1 MIKRCHI
8 FFLCLLLPLQ
18 LLPAQNTKQLRK
30 ADTQFQKGTELFQ
43 QGDYAGAIPLLQTAK
58 ELYELQ
64 PPSHDNSAYAALWKG
79 IAYYYLFDYEKAIPE
94 LQAAV
99 EKAKTQDFKD
109 ITLSATLHLANTYYA
124 HDLWSQAYKL
134 YNSVLIL
141 LEDSA
146 SIEYYPGVYEGLGN
160 IDYAW
165 GKYDSAE
172 EYYLLA
178 LDYATR
184 NGVEENIISLQISLG
199 KIHHARY
206 EMDEAIETYLSLLDR
221 PGITRSR
228 FYGSLL
234 NSLGIAYFQKNEPE
248 TALDYY
254 YKALKVAKEQGNVM
268 VELRLL
274 IHIGGALHIQ
284 GEYSRA
290 LEFYQRALPLAE
302 ANQRVGDASV
312 CLFNIG
318 LAYNYL
324 EDYNS
329 AIPYF
334 LRAIE
339 NKEKL
344 RLSATGKDRLDYLA
358 AEVHVYQWLATTY
371 LLLENFEKT
380 VNALEFASTKYLR
393 EQLQENRE
401 EGALKFSG
409 VLNYQKNLSDE
420 QAILN
425 FGGSALPW
433 LSIISIT
440 QDTINGTFA
449 IPETI
454 LSQLSDQTL
463 NHFKQLE
470 SSRRGIT
477 ISGKENHDEP
487 TLVINFEDLIK
498 YYRMLLSYN
507 GNSQLIRE
515 VGRLLY
521 DYLIGPVEEYIQ
533 DKKHLIFIPDG
544 ILAFLPFE
552 TLTMPDGRYLI
563 EQYDISYVQ
572 SLAVSELISQRN
584 YPSDRIDL
592 LGIGGAH
599 YQVESNS
606 LINSVY
612 NSLFE
617 EGWKDISGTLEEI
630 QNIGAYFPKS
640 DLLTGDDAS
649 ESMIKLLSTKNELR
663 RYKII
668 HFATH
673 GFVLPEQPDLSAIVL
688 SQKNLGNYDGYLNVS
703 EIANLKFEAD
713 FVNLSACETGLGKIY
728 GGEGVVGLSQAFLIA
743 GANSMSVSLWQ
754 VADAS
759 TRDFMTGFY
768 ELIKSGR
775 PYYQAMAEMKRNFIN
790 AGVYDDPFFW
800 APFVFYGK

>member
-1 MIKRCHI
+1 MIKCWYI
-8 FFLCLLLPLQ
+8 FLLCLLIPLQ
-18 LLPAQNTKQLRK
+18 LVPAQNSKQLRK
-30 ADTQFQKGTELFQ
+30 ANTQFQQGAELFQ
-43 QGDYAGAIPLLQTAK
+43 LGDYAGAIPLLQTAR

-64 PPSHDNSAYAALWKG
+64 PSAYDNSAYAALWKG
-79 IAYYYLFDYEKAIPE
+79 MAYYYLFEYENAIPE
-94 LQAAV
+94 LQAAI
-99 EKAKTQDFKD
+99 EKAEIQNIKE
-109 ITLSATLHLANTYYA
+109 ITLSATLQLANTYYA
-124 HDLWSQAYKL
+124 YDLWSQAYEL
-134 YNSVLIL
+134 YKSTLVLM
-141 LEDSA
+141 EDYA
-146 SIEYYPGVYEGLGN
+146 GTEYYPGVYEGLGN

-172 EYYLLA
+172 NFYLLA

-184 NGVEENIISLQISLG
+184 NRAEESIISLQIALG
-199 KIHHARY
+199 KVHHARY
-206 EMDEAIETYLSLLDR
+206 DMDRAIETYLRILNR
-221 PGITRSR
+221 PGLTKSR

-234 NSLGIAYFQKNEPE
+234 NSLGIAYFQKNEPD
-248 TALDYY
+248 TALEYY
-254 YKALKVAKEQGNVM
+254 HKALKIAKDLQNVIE
-268 VELRLL
+268 ELRLL
-274 IHIGGALHIQ
+274 IHIGGALHIK
-284 GEYSRA
+284 GEYSKA

-302 ANQRVGDASV
+302 ANRRIGDASV

-318 LAYNYL
+318 VAYNYL

-339 NKEKL
+339 NKEEL
-344 RLSATGKDRLDYLA
+344 RLSASGKDRLDYLA

-371 LLLENFEKT
+371 LLLENFEET

-401 EGALKFSG
+401 DGALKFSG
-409 VLNYQKNLSDE
+409 VLNYQKNLSEE

-425 FGGSALPW
+425 FGSSALPW
-433 LSIISIT
+433 HSIINIT
-440 QDTINGTFA
+440 QNTIDGTFA
-449 IPETI
+449 LPEDI
-454 LSQLSDQTL
+454 LAQLSDQTFK
-463 NHFKQLE
+463 HFKQLE

-477 ISGKENHDEP
+477 FSKEE
-487 TLVINFEDLIK
+487 NFEEPSLLMSFDDLIK
-498 YYRMLLSYN
+498 YYRMLLSYKAD
-507 GNSQLIRE
+507 SQLIRE
-515 VGRLLY
+515 IGRLLY
-521 DYLIGPVEEYIQ
+521 DYLIGPVEEYIK

-572 SLAVSELISQRN
+572 SLAVSELINKRN
-584 YPSDRIDL
+584 YPSDRMDL

-599 YQVESNS
+599 YQVSSNTQN
-606 LINSVY
+606 NSVY
-612 NSLFE
+612 NSLVIG
-617 EGWKDISGTLEEI
+617 GWQDLPGTLEEI
-630 QNIGAYFPKS
+630 RNISTQYPGS

-649 ESMIKLLSTKNELR
+649 ESLIKSLSAKNELR
-663 RYKII
+663 KYKII

-688 SQKNLGNYDGYLNVS
+688 SQNNPGNNDGYLNVA
-703 EIANLKFEAD
+703 EIANLNFEAD

-768 ELIKSGR
+768 ELTKTGLPFYVAI
-775 PYYQAMAEMKRNFIN
+775 AEMKRFFID
-790 AGVYDDPFFW
+790 AGIYDHPFYW

>member
-1 MIKRCHI
+1 MNRWHF

-18 LLPAQNTKQLRK
+18 LLSAQNTKQLRN
-30 ADTQFQKGTELFQ
+30 ADTQFQKGAELFQ
-43 QGDYAGAIPLLQTAK
+43 QGDYSGAIPLLQTAK
-58 ELYELQ
+58 KLYEQL
-64 PPSHDNSAYAALWKG
+64 PPSQDKSAYAALWKG
-79 IAYYYLFDYEKAIPE
+79 IAYYYLYDYEEAIPE
-94 LQAAV
+94 LQEAV
-99 EKAKTQDFKD
+99 KKAKTQGFKD

-124 HDLWSQAYKL
+124 HDLWSQAYEL
-134 YNSVLIL
+134 YQSIFYL
-141 LEDSA
+141 LKDSKN
-146 SIEYYPGVYEGLGN
+146 IEYFPGVYEGLGN
-160 IDYAW
+160 IDFAW

-172 EYYLLA
+172 EFYLLA
-178 LDYATR
+178 LDYAIQ
-184 NGVEENIISLQISLG
+184 NGVEENIVSLHISLG

-206 EMDEAIETYLSLLDR
+206 EMDKAIEAYLSLMDR
-221 PGITRSR
+221 PGISQSR

-234 NSLGIAYFQKNEPE
+234 NSLGIAYFQKNEAS
-248 TALDYY
+248 TALDYF
-254 YKALKVAKEQGNVM
+254 YKALLIAKDQKNVL

-284 GEYSRA
+284 GEYSKA
-290 LEFYQRALPLAE
+290 LKFYKEALPLAE
-302 ANQRVGDASV
+302 AHRRVGDASV

-324 EDYNS
+324 EDYDS
-329 AIPYF
+329 AIPYL

-371 LLLENFEKT
+371 LLLEDFEKT
-380 VNALEFASTKYLR
+380 VNTLEFASTKYLR
-393 EQLQENRE
+393 EQLQENRT
-401 EGALKFSG
+401 EGALEFNG
-409 VLNYQKNLSDE
+409 VLNYQKKLNEE

-433 LSIISIT
+433 HSIIDIT
-440 QDTINGTFA
+440 QDSINGTFA
-449 IPETI
+449 DPETI
-454 LSQLSDQTL
+454 LSQLSGQTL

-477 ISGKENHDEP
+477 LTAKEKYEESL
-487 TLVINFEDLIK
+487 LVMNFEDLIK

-507 GNSQLIRE
+507 GNPQLIRE
-515 VGRLLY
+515 IGSLLY
-521 DYLIGPVEEYIQ
+521 DYLIGPLEESIKA
-533 DKKHLIFIPDG
+533 KKHLIIIPDG

-563 EQYDISYVQ
+563 EEYDISYVQ
-572 SLAVSELISQRN
+572 SLAVSELINQRK

-592 LGIGGAH
+592 LGIGGAV
-599 YQVESNS
+599 YQHESNS
-606 LINSVY
+606 QNKSVY
-612 NSLFE
+612 NSLFK
-617 EGWKDISGTLEEI
+617 EGWEDLPGTLEEI
-630 QNIGAYFPKS
+630 QNIATYFPES
-640 DLLTGDDAS
+640 TLLSGSDAS
-649 ESMIKLLSTKNELR
+649 ESMIKTLSAKNELR
-663 RYKII
+663 DFKII

-688 SQKNLGNYDGYLNVS
+688 SQNNTVNNDGYLNVA

-768 ELIKSGR
+768 KLIKTGR
-775 PYYQAMAEMKRNFIN
+775 PYYQAMAEMKRTFIN
-790 AGVYDDPFFW
+790 EGDYDHPFYW
-800 APFVFYGK
+800 APFVFYGE